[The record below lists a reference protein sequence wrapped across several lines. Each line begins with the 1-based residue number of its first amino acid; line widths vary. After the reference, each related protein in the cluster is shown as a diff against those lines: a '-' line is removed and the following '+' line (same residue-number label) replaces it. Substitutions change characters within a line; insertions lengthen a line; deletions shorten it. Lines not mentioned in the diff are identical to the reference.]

1 MRCWPALFFLL
12 WTGAFAQVP
21 GRGDLRGRVLE
32 DSTGVSNVHLLNLS
46 AEQAT
51 ISDQEGFFTIPAEEG
66 DTVLVSAIRYERITF
81 HITPEMLRGRLLSI
95 SLTPFVNQLDEV
107 VLYPYNLSGDLGRD
121 LGNLPV
127 EEPVTAASLGLPNA
141 FAPVKTQTE
150 RMLYEATTGGGIVP
164 LNPVLN
170 AISGRTRMLKKRL
183 ARDRAYQQT
192 LEVRAR
198 YPDSVF
204 VGQLGVP
211 ALRIPDFMYYCEAD
225 PSFGSLA
232 EGDPLRMWEFLRK
245 KSAEYRKNNGLEQ
258 KP

>member
-1 MRCWPALFFLL
+1 MRWWPAFFFLV
-12 WTGAFAQVP
+12 WTGAYAQVP
-21 GRGDLRGRVLE
+21 DREDLRGRVLE
-32 DSTGVSNVHLLNLS
+32 DSTGVSNVHVVNLS
-46 AEQAT
+46 AAQGT
-51 ISDQEGFFTIPAEEG
+51 ISDQEGFFSLPVREG
-66 DTVLVSAIRYERITF
+66 DTLLVSAIRYERITF
-81 HITPEMLRGRLLSI
+81 RVSREMLGEGRLMI
-95 SLTPFVNQLDEV
+95 ALTPFVNELDEV

-141 FAPVKTQTE
+141 YARVKTQTE
-150 RMLYEATTGGGIVP
+150 RMLFEATTGGGIVP

-183 ARDRAYQQT
+183 ARDQAYQQT

-225 PSFGSLA
+225 PAFADLA
-232 EGDPLRMWEFLRK
+232 EGDPLRMWEFLRE
-245 KSAEYRKNNGLEQ
+245 KSAEYRKNNGLE
-258 KP
+258 